1 VLAWRSALIAVGLR
15 QMWKAAASRDRQIDL
30 QLKESADRHAET
42 IQRMDE
48 QRRQDDR
55 RHAEAMAALSALIER
70 TGGKG
75 TA

>member
-15 QMWKAAASRDRQIDL
+15 QMWKAASRDRQIDL